1 MSNFERT
8 SLVPLSRRGR
18 LAGVGALSIALVAA
32 AGVYGHAR
40 TQADEP
46 YEKPIPAGTAYVGLF
61 KDNAVA
67 VVDTVSK
74 GVAATIP
81 VPVGPHGL
89 VITPDGMKVYVSSD
103 GDATVSVINTATNQI
118 TKTIDVGPTPHGLTI
133 SPDGSRVL
141 VSGFGSN
148 QFEVIDTNADE
159 VVGKVA
165 IQQPHNSAISSDG
178 RTAYVGSQQQGATS
192 IVEVDMAT
200 MSSVGVIGVQNAPRA
215 LNVSPDG
222 RQLFFT
228 IAGSDTI
235 QVLDTARNQLR
246 DAIPVGASP
255 HQPIFS
261 ADGNLALVESQGP
274 GELDLVNPMTDS
286 VSGVVKV
293 GTAPHWAAI
302 SGDGRRAYV
311 TNEASNDLSVVD
323 LSTGTVAATIP
334 VGNGPRKIALQP
346 GSSAASMSSMAMPND
361 QMGEHQTADQALTS
375 QGMVDVR
382 GSDPLEVEADDY
394 YFSPADIHG
403 VPGQMLTIEVSNE
416 SRTLHN
422 FSIPEQ
428 GIDQDIRPGAKI
440 DVTVTFP
447 TSGALE
453 YFCKFHKALGMT
465 GRLVVD
471 N

>member
-1 MSNFERT
+1 MSVYSPVYRAARLQEEGERTDTRRIAMSIFGRT

-18 LAGVGALSIALVAA
+18 LAGVGALSLALVAA

-40 TQADEP
+40 THADEP
-46 YEKPIPAGTAYVGLF
+46 YADSIPAQTAYVGLF
-61 KDNAVA
+61 KDNTVA

-103 GDATVSVINTATNQI
+103 GDSTVSVISTATNQI
-118 TKTIDVGPTPHGLTI
+118 TQSIDVGPTPHGLTI

-148 QFEVIDTNADE
+148 QFEVIDTHADE

-178 RTAYVGSQQQGATS
+178 RTAYVGSQQQGATA
-192 IVEVDMAT
+192 IVEVDMVS
-200 MSSVGVIGVQNAPRA
+200 MSPLAAIAVQNAPRA

-228 IAGSDTI
+228 FAGSDAI
-235 QVLDTARNQLR
+235 QVLDTATNQLR

-274 GELDLVNPMTDS
+274 GEIDVINPKTDS

-293 GTAPHWAAI
+293 GIAPHWAAI
-302 SGDGRRAYV
+302 SADGQAYV
-311 TNEASNDLSVVD
+311 TNEGSNDLSVVD
-323 LSTGTVAATIP
+323 LERGTILATIP
-334 VGNGPRKIALQP
+334 VGNAPRKIAI
-346 GSSAASMSSMAMPND
+346 A
-361 QMGEHQTADQALTS
+361 QTASA
-375 QGMVDVR
+375 V
-382 GSDPLEVEADDY
+382 A
-394 YFSPADIHG
+394 
-403 VPGQMLTIEVSNE
+403 
-416 SRTLHN
+416 
-422 FSIPEQ
+422 
-428 GIDQDIRPGAKI
+428 
-440 DVTVTFP
+440 
-447 TSGALE
+447 
-453 YFCKFHKALGMT
+453 
-465 GRLVVD
+465 
-471 N
+471 